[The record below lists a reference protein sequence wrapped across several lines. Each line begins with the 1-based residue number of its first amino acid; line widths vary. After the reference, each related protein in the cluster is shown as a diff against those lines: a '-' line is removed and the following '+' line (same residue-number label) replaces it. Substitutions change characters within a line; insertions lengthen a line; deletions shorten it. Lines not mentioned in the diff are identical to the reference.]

1 MCSRVSV
8 WLYVPSG
15 FLPIEV
21 ARPPP
26 ASMRLVGPAVRL
38 GSMPPLSLSLKVR
51 HSLDSSMTRDSSTRP
66 HSVHTKSPCWWS
78 SMMAV
83 GTLHLSHIWE
93 NLVISCC
100 EGAGAVAMARG
111 EVYDE
116 ARAGRD
122 ESGRGRTSSP
132 ARATRDGGRRDER

>member
-1 MCSRVSV
+1 
-8 WLYVPSG
+8 
-15 FLPIEV
+15 
-21 ARPPP
+21 
-26 ASMRLVGPAVRL
+26 
-38 GSMPPLSLSLKVR
+38 
-51 HSLDSSMTRDSSTRP
+51 
-66 HSVHTKSPCWWS
+66 
-78 SMMAV
+78 MMAV

-122 ESGRGRTSSP
+122 ESGRGRIRVPP